1 MPYSA
6 AEMYPDSQR
15 KRLGTSR
22 LVSTLFL
29 PLAWMILVPS
39 LRTWACPESA
49 EAALLTHSFARLPE
63 SHGNTGESRS
73 TEHHQAGLVPSWFSS
88 SGLVRAQNRRLHPQ
102 RLQRR
107 TSTCRLRPGAGPVHG
122 SGSGAEPSPAR
133 RSPPLLT
140 SARRLQ
146 GDTGHSPSQE

>member
-39 LRTWACPESA
+39 LRTWACPEST

-63 SHGNTGESRS
+63 SHGNTGESQS
-73 TEHHQAGLVPSWFSS
+73 TEHHHAGLVPSWFSS

-102 RLQRR
+102 PPETDRHMQA
-107 TSTCRLRPGAGPVHG
+107 SAWCRPRPRVRGRAL
-122 SGSGAEPSPAR
+122 SGTAFTT
-133 RSPPLLT
+133 LT
-140 SARRLQ
+140 YV
-146 GDTGHSPSQE
+146 SQEAPKSHRPLPKPRMK